1 MTRFFEFA
9 QQNSGGIWVRDADL
23 DRFVV
28 VEALDR
34 SHALERA
41 RAIGLYFGE
50 VYRDFDCACCGP
62 RWDAEPE
69 ECERPRGEDASV
81 VHYLDGRRDY
91 LKRPERAPVGIIRF

>member
-9 QQNSGGIWVRDADL
+9 QQNSGGIWVRNADL

-28 VEALDR
+28 VEATDR
-34 SHALERA
+34 THALERA

-50 VYRDFDCACCGP
+50 IYRDFDCACCGP
-62 RWDAEPE
+62 RWDSQPE
-69 ECERPRGEDASV
+69 ECARPRAAGASV

-91 LKRPERAPVGIIRF
+91 LQRQAIEPAGILRF